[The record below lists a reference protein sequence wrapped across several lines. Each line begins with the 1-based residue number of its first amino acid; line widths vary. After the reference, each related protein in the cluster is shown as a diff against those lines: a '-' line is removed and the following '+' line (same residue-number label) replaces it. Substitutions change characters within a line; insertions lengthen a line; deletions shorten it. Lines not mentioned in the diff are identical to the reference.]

1 MNHGS
6 EYARVTPGSICEY
19 AWICL
24 IVSGKSQYARI
35 CVNMPEICLNGFCF
49 IFPHCNS
56 LSVWKRGYLFQCLH
70 QTRSFSLK
78 ENKAVFLEPQNSII
92 IIFFFF
98 FWGGGGR
105 GGGWGGRTGVKGV
118 WLGVGVQPVNR
129 DISYFSLILLRHNV
143 DEKKLRKIDAKIDVN
158 QGLQEIWC
166 RTTQI
171 LVLKRQ
177 LRSS

>member
-1 MNHGS
+1 MRGLRGAL
-6 EYARVTPGSICEY
+6 YANMPEY
-19 AWICL
+19 AWLCLANLNMPGYVWICL
-24 IVSGKSQYARI
+24 KYAWMAFVLYFPIVI
-35 CVNMPEICLNGFCF
+35 PCLYE
-49 IFPHCNS
+49 
-56 LSVWKRGYLFQCLH
+56 SVGTYFNVYTKLEVLVWRKIRLFSWSHKIRLLL
-70 QTRSFSLK
+70 FS
-78 ENKAVFLEPQNSII
+78 
-92 IIFFFF
+92 FFFL
-98 FWGGGGR
+98 GGGGV
-105 GGGWGGRTGVKGV
+105 GGVGGWGGRRGVKGV

-143 DEKKLRKIDAKIDVN
+143 DEKNLRKTDAKIDVN

>member
-1 MNHGS
+1 MRGLRRAL
-6 EYARVTPGSICEY
+6 YANMPEY
-19 AWICL
+19 AWLCLANLNMPGYVWICL
-24 IVSGKSQYARI
+24 KYAWMAFVLYFPIVI
-35 CVNMPEICLNGFCF
+35 PCLYE
-49 IFPHCNS
+49 
-56 LSVWKRGYLFQCLH
+56 SVGTYFNVYTKLEVLVWRKIRLFSWSHKIRLLL
-70 QTRSFSLK
+70 FS
-78 ENKAVFLEPQNSII
+78 
-92 IIFFFF
+92 FFFL
-98 FWGGGGR
+98 GG
-105 GGGWGGRTGVKGV
+105 
-118 WLGVGVQPVNR
+118 GVQPVNR

>member
-98 FWGGGGR
+98 FLGG
-105 GGGWGGRTGVKGV
+105 
-118 WLGVGVQPVNR
+118 GVQPVNR

-143 DEKKLRKIDAKIDVN
+143 DEKNLRKIDAKIDVN